1 MAAVA
6 VSASV
11 FAQGTAI
18 VSNKAGDNIYLGANF
33 GVSTPLKG
41 YKVLGNLSPELG
53 IRFGKNF
60 TTVFYHHIL

>member
-1 MAAVA
+1 MTMAAVA

-18 VSNKAGDNIYLGANF
+18 VPNKAGDNIYIGANF

-41 YKVLGNLSPELG
+41 YKVRLALRGSTPRWVVISTEASNL
-53 IRFGKNF
+53 
-60 TTVFYHHIL
+60 V